1 MAATATVD
9 CVKPF
14 VVVAGGAVMPGVVGD
29 APGGNVVPVV
39 GGIVAVVGVVTPVGT
54 AVEALGGA
62 EGGAPKT

>member
-39 GGIVAVVGVVTPVGT
+39 GGIVAVVGVTPVGT

-62 EGGAPKT
+62 EGGAPEA